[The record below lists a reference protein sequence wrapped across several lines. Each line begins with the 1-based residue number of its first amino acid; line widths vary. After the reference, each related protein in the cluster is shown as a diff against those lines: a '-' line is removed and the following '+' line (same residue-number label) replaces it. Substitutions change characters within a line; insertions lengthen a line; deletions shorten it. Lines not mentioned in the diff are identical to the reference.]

1 MAGEK
6 DDEEAS
12 PRDEV
17 GGLSGLVESDD
28 TTQADAGMVA
38 GTGTAEGQAT
48 VHPQGTEDHDAE
60 AEEAGEA
67 GED

>member
-1 MAGEK
+1 MAGEEQ
-6 DDEEAS
+6 DQGTS

-38 GTGTAEGQAT
+38 GTGTDEGQAT
-48 VHPQGTEDHDAE
+48 VNPQGTQGPDAE
-60 AEEAGEA
+60 AD
-67 GED
+67 ED